1 VGYDAVDRPAAA
13 AGSGGGAAV
22 GARASRQR
30 GAGGRG
36 PEPAGVLNLNKPAGM
51 TSHDVVEAVR
61 KLLGVRRV
69 GHTGTLDPQAT
80 GVLPVCVGRATKIAQ
95 YLTQAD
101 KEYVL
106 TLRLGIATDTQDA
119 AGREISRVE
128 EVRVSRAEVEA
139 ILPRFTGTIRQVPP
153 LFSAKRV
160 GGERLYHLAR
170 RGQVVERTPVALT
183 VHALEL
189 LGMEGPCVRLRVH
202 CSKGT
207 YARALCDDIGRALGV
222 GGHLQDLVRTR
233 SGRFALAEA
242 LTLDALAERV
252 RAGRLDE
259 VLMPVGEALEHLPA
273 VRVAP
278 EASRAVMHGAAL
290 PASAVVSF
298 PPEITKGSLARVLG
312 YRRQLLS
319 LAESTID
326 GHEFAGS
333 DPRRVVLQ
341 PVRVFA
347 SGAAQ
352 RVAPA

>member
-1 VGYDAVDRPAAA
+1 MKVV
-13 AGSGGGAAV
+13 
-22 GARASRQR
+22 
-30 GAGGRG
+30 RG
-36 PEPAGVLNLNKPAGM
+36 PEPAGVLNINKPAGM

-61 KLLGVRRV
+61 KLLGIRRV

-95 YLTQAD
+95 YLTQAE

-106 TLRLGIATDTQDA
+106 TLRLGVATDTLDA
-119 AGREISRVE
+119 AGRELSRVDD
-128 EVRVSRAEVEA
+128 VRVTRAEVEA
-139 ILPRFTGTIRQVPP
+139 ILPRFTGPIQQVPP

-170 RGQVVERTPVALT
+170 RGQVVDRAPVAVT
-183 VHALEL
+183 IHALEL

-207 YARALCDDIGRALGV
+207 YARTLCDDMGRVLGV
-222 GGHLQDLVRTR
+222 GGHLQELVRTR

-252 RAGRLDE
+252 RGGRLDE
-259 VLMPVGEALEHLPA
+259 VLIPVAEALEHLPA

-278 EASRAVMHGAAL
+278 EASRAVLHGSAL

-298 PPEITKGSLARVLG
+298 PAEIAKGSLARVLG

-319 LAESTID
+319 LAEATID
-326 GHEFAGS
+326 GAEFAGS
-333 DPRRVVLQ
+333 DPHRLVLQ

-347 SGAAQ
+347 GAAPP
-352 RVAPA
+352 RPVATTP

>member
-1 VGYDAVDRPAAA
+1 MKVV
-13 AGSGGGAAV
+13 
-22 GARASRQR
+22 
-30 GAGGRG
+30 RG
-36 PEPAGVLNLNKPAGM
+36 PEPAGVLNINKPAGM

-61 KLLGVRRV
+61 KLLGIRRV

-95 YLTQAD
+95 YLTQAE

-106 TLRLGIATDTQDA
+106 TLRLGVATDTLDA
-119 AGREISRVE
+119 AGRELSRVDD
-128 EVRVSRAEVEA
+128 VRVTRAEVEA
-139 ILPRFTGTIRQVPP
+139 ILPRFTGPIQQVPP

-170 RGQVVERTPVALT
+170 RGQVVDRAPVAVT
-183 VHALEL
+183 IHALEL

-207 YARALCDDIGRALGV
+207 YARTLCDDMGRVLGV

-252 RAGRLDE
+252 RGGRLDE
-259 VLMPVGEALEHLPA
+259 VLIPVPEALEHLPA

-278 EASRAVMHGAAL
+278 EASRAVLHGSAL

-298 PPEITKGSLARVLG
+298 PAEIAKGSLARVLG

-319 LAESTID
+319 LAEATID
-326 GHEFAGS
+326 GAEFAGS

-341 PVRVFA
+341 PVRVFT
-347 SGAAQ
+347 GAAPP
-352 RVAPA
+352 RPVATTS

>member
-1 VGYDAVDRPAAA
+1 MKAV
-13 AGSGGGAAV
+13 
-22 GARASRQR
+22 RA
-30 GAGGRG
+30 
-36 PEPAGVLNLNKPAGM
+36 PEPAGVLNIDKPAGM

-61 KLLGVRRV
+61 KLVGIRRV

-95 YLTQAD
+95 YLTQAE

-119 AGREISRVE
+119 AGRELSRVDD
-128 EVRVSRAEVEA
+128 VRVTRAEVEA
-139 ILPRFTGTIRQVPP
+139 ILPRFTGAIQQVPP
-153 LFSAKRV
+153 LFSAKHI

-170 RGQVVERTPVALT
+170 RGQVVDRAPVAVT
-183 VHALEL
+183 VHALEVL
-189 LGMEGPCVRLRVH
+189 EMEGPRVGLRVR

-242 LTLDALAERV
+242 LTLEGLAERV
-252 RAGRLDE
+252 RSGRLDE
-259 VLMPVGEALEHLPA
+259 VLIPVADALEHLPA

-278 EASRAVMHGAAL
+278 EASRAVLHGSSL

-326 GHEFAGS
+326 GGEFAGS

-347 SGAAQ
+347 GGAPQ
-352 RVAPA
+352 RAAATSS